1 MIKKIEIT
9 AYFNILIIE
18 WEVNRRLI
26 MKSEK
31 RNHPRFE
38 IKQLVEVDLG
48 HEKFISAEG
57 INLSRSGVLCRTEEE
72 CPLYSK
78 VFMMMT
84 IPHKVKE
91 RIISLEGVVI
101 RSVHKKEEWETGISI
116 TSMEKAS
123 RTLFDEV
130 LNHFSS

>member
-1 MIKKIEIT
+1 
-9 AYFNILIIE
+9 
-18 WEVNRRLI
+18 